1 MHARRLRPFLK
12 AGTTKPSFID
22 GSYGDKSNGKMIGV
36 LALVAARPNWPIM
49 VPFVILLGTIALAPL
64 IAQHHWER
72 HYHKLCIALAG
83 IVCVYYLLIV
93 KQSARVVHAGIDYVT
108 FIVVVGCF
116 FVVAGGIHLR
126 VKSPSGAMRNT
137 LFLFVGALLGNLIGT
152 VGASILLI
160 RPWIAMNRGR
170 VAPMHIAFFVFLV
183 SNIGGALL
191 PVGPPLILGFLK
203 GVPFGWTLQN
213 CWRQWLLTVAIVLAV
228 FFVLDLVNLRTRKR
242 AIHESEIT
250 QWRCDGAHNFLFLF
264 ALLAAL
270 IAVHAGWREPLMV
283 FIALGSYFATPQR
296 VREANNF
303 TLAPLKEVGWLFLGI
318 FGTMI
323 PVLEYMERS
332 AEKLA
337 LTSETAFYWATGLLS
352 ALLDNAPTY
361 LAFFAAAVGLHH
373 FDMNEPSQVADFISK
388 SGGELTAISLGA
400 TFFGALTYIGNA
412 PNMLV
417 KAIAEHARVP
427 TPSFI
432 GYIWKFALPVL
443 IPLFVL
449 ISILF
454 FSR

>member
-1 MHARRLRPFLK
+1 
-12 AGTTKPSFID
+12 
-22 GSYGDKSNGKMIGV
+22 MIWV
-36 LALVAARPNWPIM
+36 LGLVAARPNWPIM
-49 VPFVILLGTIALAPL
+49 LPFVILLVAIALAPL

-72 HYHKLCIALAG
+72 HYHKLCVALAG
-83 IVCVYYLLIV
+83 IVCLYHLFVV

-108 FIVVVGCF
+108 FMVVVGSF

-152 VGASILLI
+152 IGASILLI
-160 RPWIAMNRGR
+160 RPWIAMNKGR
-170 VAPMHIAFFVFLV
+170 AAPMHIAFFIFLV

-191 PVGPPLILGFLK
+191 PVGPPLFLGFLK

-213 CWRQWLLTVAIVLAV
+213 CWLQWLLTVAIVLAV
-228 FFVLDLVNLRTRKR
+228 FFVLDLVNLRARKR

-250 QWRCDGAHNFLFLF
+250 QWRCDGAQNFLFLF

-270 IAVHAGWREPLMV
+270 IAMRPGWREPLMV
-283 FIALGSYFATPQR
+283 LIALGSYFATPQR
-296 VREANNF
+296 IREADNF
-303 TLAPLKEVGWLFLGI
+303 TFAPLKEVGWLFLGI

-323 PVLEYMERS
+323 PVLEFMERS
-332 AEKLA
+332 AGKLGLDSD
-337 LTSETAFYWATGLLS
+337 LTFFWASGFLS

-361 LAFFAAAVGLHH
+361 LAFFASALGLHGYDLNDSSH
-373 FDMNEPSQVADFISK
+373 VVRFISEN
-388 SGGELTAISLGA
+388 GRELIAISLGA

-412 PNMLV
+412 PNLFV
-417 KAIAEHARVP
+417 KTIAEHARVP

-432 GYIWKFALPVL
+432 GYIWKFAMPIL
-443 IPLFVL
+443 IPIFVV

-454 FSR
+454 FR

>member
-1 MHARRLRPFLK
+1 
-12 AGTTKPSFID
+12 
-22 GSYGDKSNGKMIGV
+22 MIWV
-36 LALVAARPNWPIM
+36 LGLVAARPNWPIM
-49 VPFVILLGTIALAPL
+49 LPFVILLVAIALAPL

-72 HYHKLCIALAG
+72 HYHKLCVALAG
-83 IVCVYYLLIV
+83 IVCLYHLFVV

-108 FIVVVGCF
+108 FMVVVGSF

-152 VGASILLI
+152 IGASILLI
-160 RPWIAMNRGR
+160 RPWIAMNKGR
-170 VAPMHIAFFVFLV
+170 AAPMHIAFFIFLV

-191 PVGPPLILGFLK
+191 PVGPPLFLGFLK

-213 CWRQWLLTVAIVLAV
+213 CWLQWLLTVAIVLAV
-228 FFVLDLVNLRTRKR
+228 FFVLDLVNLRARKR

-250 QWRCDGAHNFLFLF
+250 QWRCDGAQNFLFLF

-270 IAVHAGWREPLMV
+270 IAMRPGWREPLMV
-283 FIALGSYFATPQR
+283 LIALGSYFATPQR
-296 VREANNF
+296 IREADNF
-303 TLAPLKEVGWLFLGI
+303 TFAPLKEVGWLFLGI

-323 PVLEYMERS
+323 PVLEFMEQS
-332 AEKLA
+332 ADKLGLASEK
-337 LTSETAFYWATGLLS
+337 AFFWATGFLS

-361 LAFFAAAVGLHH
+361 LAFFAAALGLHGYDLNDSSH
-373 FDMNEPSQVADFISK
+373 MVRFISEN
-388 SGGELTAISLGA
+388 GRELIAISLGA

-412 PNMLV
+412 PNLFV
-417 KAIAEHARVP
+417 KTIAEHVRVP

-432 GYIWKFALPVL
+432 GYIWKFAMPIL
-443 IPLFVL
+443 IPIFVV

-454 FSR
+454 FR

>member
-1 MHARRLRPFLK
+1 
-12 AGTTKPSFID
+12 
-22 GSYGDKSNGKMIGV
+22 MIWV
-36 LALVAARPNWPIM
+36 LGLVAARPNWPIM
-49 VPFVILLGTIALAPL
+49 LPFVILLVAIALAPL

-72 HYHKLCIALAG
+72 HYHKLCVALTG
-83 IVCVYYLLIV
+83 IVCLYHLFVV

-108 FIVVVGCF
+108 FMVVVGSF

-152 VGASILLI
+152 IGASILLI
-160 RPWIAMNRGR
+160 RPWIAMNKGR
-170 VAPMHIAFFVFLV
+170 AAPMHIAFFIFLV

-191 PVGPPLILGFLK
+191 PVGPPLFLGFLK

-213 CWRQWLLTVAIVLAV
+213 CWLQWLLTVAIVLAV
-228 FFVLDLVNLRTRKR
+228 FFVLDLVNLRARKR

-250 QWRCDGAHNFLFLF
+250 QWRCDGAQNFLFLF

-270 IAVHAGWREPLMV
+270 IAMRPGWREPLMV
-283 FIALGSYFATPQR
+283 LIALGSYFATPQR
-296 VREANNF
+296 IREADNF
-303 TLAPLKEVGWLFLGI
+303 TFAPLKEVGWLFLGI

-323 PVLEYMERS
+323 PVLEFMEQS
-332 AEKLA
+332 ADKLGLASEK
-337 LTSETAFYWATGLLS
+337 AFFWATGFLS

-361 LAFFAAAVGLHH
+361 LAFFAAALGLHGYDLNDSSH
-373 FDMNEPSQVADFISK
+373 MVRFISEN
-388 SGGELTAISLGA
+388 GREVIAISLGA

-412 PNMLV
+412 PNLFV
-417 KAIAEHARVP
+417 KTIAEHARVP

-432 GYIWKFALPVL
+432 GYIWKFAMPIL
-443 IPLFVL
+443 IPIFVV

-454 FSR
+454 FR

>member
-1 MHARRLRPFLK
+1 V
-12 AGTTKPSFID
+12 
-22 GSYGDKSNGKMIGV
+22 NWV
-36 LALVAARPNWPIM
+36 LGLVAARSSWWII
-49 VPFVILLGTIALAPL
+49 VPFVTLLVAIALVPL

-72 HYHKLCIALAG
+72 HYHKLCIALTG
-83 IVCVYYLLIV
+83 IVCLYYLFVV
-93 KQSARVVHAGIDYVT
+93 KESARVVHAGIDYLT
-108 FIVVVGCF
+108 FMVVVGSF
-116 FVVAGGIHLR
+116 FVVAGGIQLR

-152 VGASILLI
+152 IGASMLLI

-213 CWRQWLLTVAIVLAV
+213 CWRQWMITVAIVLAV
-228 FFVLDLVNLRTRKR
+228 FFILDLINLRARKS

-250 QWRCDGAHNFLFLF
+250 QWRCEGAQNFLFLF

-270 IAVHAGWREPLMV
+270 IAVRAGWREPLMV
-283 FIALGSYFATPQR
+283 LIALGSYFATPR
-296 VREANNF
+296 RIREANNF
-303 TLAPLKEVGWLFLGI
+303 TFAPLREVGWLFLGI

-323 PVLEYMERS
+323 PVLEYMEHS
-332 AEKLA
+332 AEKLG
-337 LTSETAFYWATGLLS
+337 LTSETAFFWATGMLS

-361 LAFFAAAVGLHH
+361 LAFFAAALGLHG
-373 FDMNEPSQVADFISK
+373 FDINNSSHVGRFIGEN
-388 SGGELTAISLGA
+388 GGELIAVSLGA

-412 PNMLV
+412 PNLLV
-417 KAIAEHARVP
+417 KTIAEHAHAP
-427 TPSFI
+427 APSFI
-432 GYIWKFALPVL
+432 VYIWKFAMPIL
-443 IPLFVL
+443 IPIFVV

-454 FSR
+454 FR